1 MYMSKNERKLKFS
14 VQILIMKVLKVT
26 TNVQISQ
33 KPESVTYQTIYVLK
47 TSDTN
52 LSENVG
58 VGVSM

>member
-1 MYMSKNERKLKFS
+1 MSKNEKKLKFS
-14 VQILIMKVLKVT
+14 VEILITKMLKVT

-47 TSDTN
+47 TRDTN

-58 VGVSM
+58 VSM

>member
-1 MYMSKNERKLKFS
+1 MSKNERKLKFS
-14 VQILIMKVLKVT
+14 VKILITKVLIKVT

-47 TSDTN
+47 TRDTN

-58 VGVSM
+58 VSM